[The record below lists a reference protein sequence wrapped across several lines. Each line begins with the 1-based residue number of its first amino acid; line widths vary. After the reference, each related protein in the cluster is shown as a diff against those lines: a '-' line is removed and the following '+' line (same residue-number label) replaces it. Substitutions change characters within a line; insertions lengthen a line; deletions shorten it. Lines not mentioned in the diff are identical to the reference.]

1 MKHRHEAAVGAAI
14 LGAIA
19 LVVFGTLWLKGHRFG
34 ADDTELRARFREIG
48 LLAPGNP
55 VKMRGVPVGKVES
68 VELEQEGDAVL
79 VTMTI
84 KGGLRLPR
92 DPVVLVAPKSMFGDW
107 QAEVFPRSAFPL
119 YDYLES
125 QDRRTLPGFT
135 LPDLSRL
142 TVVADQIARNLAVL
156 TDRFGIAFTEETAV
170 NIREAIDNIQEVSS
184 KLTTLVDA
192 QQKTVSEVGGNLQQT
207 SAALMEASSV
217 AQRAFAQIDTSVGHG
232 ELKDMMG
239 NMKRSA
245 ARLDSISAVMVSSTR
260 QLKATLGAADTAFR
274 AFSEV
279 AGSVHR
285 GEGTLGQL
293 VRDTAL
299 YMQLVGTNAALQA
312 LIKDIRLN
320 PKKYINVRVF

>member
-1 MKHRHEAAVGAAI
+1 MKGRQEAAVGAAI
-14 LGAIA
+14 LGALA
-19 LVVFGTLWLKGHRFG
+19 LVVFGTLWLKGHHFG
-34 ADDTELRARFREIG
+34 ADETELRARFREIG

-68 VELEQEGDAVL
+68 VELEQDGEAVL
-79 VTMTI
+79 VIMTV
-84 KGGLRLPR
+84 KGGLRFPK

-125 QDRRTLPGFT
+125 PDRRILPGFT
-135 LPDLSRL
+135 LPDMSRL

-170 NIREAIDNIQEVSS
+170 NIREAIDNIEQVSA

-245 ARLDSISAVMVSSTR
+245 ARLDSISAAMVSSTR

-274 AFSEV
+274 AVSAV
-279 AGSVHR
+279 AGSVQR

-299 YMQLVGTNAALQA
+299 YMQLVGTNAELQA
-312 LIKDIRLN
+312 LIKDIKLN